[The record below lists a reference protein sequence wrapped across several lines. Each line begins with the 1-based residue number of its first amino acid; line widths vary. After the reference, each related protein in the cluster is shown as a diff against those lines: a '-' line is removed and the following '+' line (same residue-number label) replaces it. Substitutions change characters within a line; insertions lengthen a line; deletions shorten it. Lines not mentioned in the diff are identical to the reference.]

1 MHGALA
7 TLMRKAQLQLGRRW
21 QIDRSKAQP
30 RGKAFACGDGLV
42 SGDREEDEERHDS
55 SPHATIRAVF
65 SFKLGLVWF
74 FKVAIT
80 SNILISI

>member
-1 MHGALA
+1 MGGV
-7 TLMRKAQLQLGRRW
+7 GRS
-21 QIDRSKAQP
+21 IEAERSQAE
-30 RGKAFACGDGLV
+30 KAFACGDGLV